1 MRPPFLISLIIMAM
15 MAFSCNVKENW
26 TDAERELINGQG
38 DVMHVTKIDNEADL
52 AVLRSV
58 SRELPVEAVMDPLFA
73 VLADKMAK
81 TMVAPENDG
90 VGIAGPQ
97 VGLLRRV
104 VVVQRLDK
112 EGEPCEVYPNV
123 RITRFGGKM
132 EAGREGCLSVPARRG
147 RVLRDR
153 DIDITYTNPA
163 TGKDTTEHVEGF
175 TAVIFQHEIDHLDGV
190 LYIDKTYNDD
200 PSLFDAEAV
209 KGQIENL
216 CKFIPD
222 HELGDNAAYYLTPS
236 YYDLCKRCFD
246 QPKDPDDIGDGEFLY
261 YFVSGNG
268 GGTPIFAMED
278 ITFIDKENA
287 EARIRVAEDFSE
299 YGGGIGESRVA
310 PLKLVLQDG
319 FWKIDDW
326 DGTRALC
333 EEYLKSKGIES

>member
-1 MRPPFLISLIIMAM
+1 M
-15 MAFSCNVKENW
+15 MTLSCNGKDNW
-26 TDAERELINGQG
+26 TDAERELIGSQG
-38 DVMHVTKIDNEADL
+38 DVMHVTKTDNEADL
-52 AVLRSV
+52 AILRSI
-58 SRELPVEAVMDPLFA
+58 SRELPVEAVMDPIFP
-73 VLADKMAK
+73 VLAEEMTK
-81 TMVAPENDG
+81 TMLAPENDG

-104 VVVQRLDK
+104 IVVQRLDK
-112 EGEPCEVYPNV
+112 AGEPCEVYPNI

-132 EAGREGCLSVPARRG
+132 EAGQEGCLSVPARRG

-163 TGKDTTEHVEGF
+163 SGKDTTEHVEGF

-216 CKFIPD
+216 CRFIPD
-222 HELGDNAAYYLTPS
+222 HGLSDRAEYYLTPS
-236 YYDLCKRCFD
+236 YYDLYKRCFD
-246 QPKDPDDIGDGEFLY
+246 LPKNPDDLGDGEFLY

-268 GGTPIFAMED
+268 GGTPVFAMED
-278 ITFIDKENA
+278 ITFIDNENA
-287 EARIRVAEDFSE
+287 EARISVAEDFSE
-299 YGGGIGESRVA
+299 YGGGIGESRTGI
-310 PLKLVLQDG
+310 LKLVLQDG

-326 DGTRALC
+326 DGTRTLC
-333 EEYLKSKGIES
+333 EEYLKSKGITES

>member
-1 MRPPFLISLIIMAM
+1 M
-15 MAFSCNVKENW
+15 MTLSCNGKDNW
-26 TDAERELINGQG
+26 TDAERELIGSQG
-38 DVMHVTKIDNEADL
+38 DVMHVTKTDNEADL
-52 AVLRSV
+52 AILRSI
-58 SRELPVEAVMDPLFA
+58 SRELPVEAVMDPIFP
-73 VLADKMAK
+73 VLAEKMTK
-81 TMVAPENDG
+81 TMLAPENDG

-104 VVVQRLDK
+104 IVVQRLDK
-112 EGEPCEVYPNV
+112 AGEPCEVYPNI

-132 EAGREGCLSVPARRG
+132 EAGQEGCLSVPARRG

-163 TGKDTTEHVEGF
+163 SGKDTTEHVEGF

-216 CKFIPD
+216 CRFIPD
-222 HELGDNAAYYLTPS
+222 HGLSDRAEYYLTPS
-236 YYDLCKRCFD
+236 YYDLYKRCFD
-246 QPKDPDDIGDGEFLY
+246 LPKDPDDLGDGEFLY

-268 GGTPIFAMED
+268 GGTPVFAMED
-278 ITFIDKENA
+278 ITFIDNENA
-287 EARIRVAEDFSE
+287 EARINVAEDFSE
-299 YGGGIGESRVA
+299 YGGGIGESRTGI
-310 PLKLVLQDG
+310 LKLVLQDG

-326 DGTRALC
+326 DGTRTLC
-333 EEYLKSKGIES
+333 EEYLRSKGITES

>member
-1 MRPPFLISLIIMAM
+1 MMTAMLTIS
-15 MAFSCNVKENW
+15 CQVKNNW

-38 DVMHVTKIDNEADL
+38 EVMHVTKIDNEADL
-52 AVLRSV
+52 AILRSV
-58 SRELPVEAVMDPLFA
+58 SRELPVEAVMDPIFA

-104 VVVQRLDK
+104 IVVQRLDK

-200 PSLFDAEAV
+200 PALFDAEAV
-209 KGQIENL
+209 KGQIESL
-216 CKFIPD
+216 CQFIPD
-222 HELGDNAAYYLTPS
+222 HGLSDNAAYYLTPS
-236 YYDLCKRCFD
+236 YYDLYNRCFEL
-246 QPKDPDDIGDGEFLY
+246 PKDPDDIGDGEFLY
-261 YFVSGNG
+261 YFVTGNG
-268 GGTPIFAMED
+268 GAKPIFQMEE
-278 ITFIDKENA
+278 ISFPDKENA
-287 EARIRVAEDFSE
+287 IAKIRVTEDWSE
-299 YGGGIGESRVA
+299 FGGGLGNSRTGT
-310 PLKLVLQDG
+310 LKLVLQDG

-333 EEYLKSKGIES
+333 EEYLKEKGQTL